1 MEEEKKGINKY
12 LIILGIIAILLIGVI
27 IAFLLIKGNPK
38 EYIVTF
44 DSNGGSSIEA
54 VIVKENE
61 KVTKPKDPTRDGYK
75 FNGWYLNDK
84 SYDFDTKVTEN
95 ITLKAQWNQEEIKEI
110 VLEISSLELKVGET
124 STIHIVSLPDGYTI
138 NDITYA
144 TTDPS
149 IANVD
154 ANGVV
159 TAIQVG
165 SATIAVSTKDNSNKA
180 LVSVTV
186 SAAESETP
194 ETPEVTPEV
203 ESVSISGSSSV
214 YVGSTLKLSAVLS
227 PKNSKSTLTWKSSD
241 TNIATVD
248 KNGKVTAKKAGKVT
262 ITVTTANGKTA
273 TKAITVNEK
282 PAPTSVTISGPTT
295 VNAGSTITLKAT
307 VKPSNASSLA
317 VTWSSSDPNT
327 ATVDKNGKVKGIKS
341 GTVTITAKTV
351 NGKTATHKVTVND
364 VWKIVFKG
372 EAMGGGQA
380 PMRYQYIVYRN
391 GSVSTD
397 YQAFTMGSRV
407 YNPSSYNTESK
418 TFLDE
423 LKYPA
428 TATLILKDG
437 SKLTVPVSY
446 S

>member
-84 SYDFDTKVTEN
+84 AYDFDTKVTDN
-95 ITLKAQWNQEEIKEI
+95 ITLKAQWNQEEIREI
-110 VLEISSLELKVGET
+110 VLEISSLELKVGEK
-124 STIHIVSLPDGYTI
+124 STIHVVSLPDGYTI
-138 NDITYA
+138 NDITYV
-144 TTDPS
+144 TSDSS

-159 TAIQVG
+159 TAIEVG
-165 SATIAVSTKDNSNKA
+165 SATITVSTKDNANKA
-180 LVSVTV
+180 LVSVIV
-186 SAAESETP
+186 SEAEPEDP

-214 YVGSTLKLSAVLS
+214 YVGNTLKLSAILS

-241 TNIATVD
+241 TNIATID

-295 VNAGSTITLKAT
+295 VNSGSTITLKAT

-317 VTWSSSDPNT
+317 VTWTSSDPNT

-341 GTVTITAKTV
+341 GTVTVTAKTV
-351 NGKTATHKVTVND
+351 NGKTATHRVTVKD
-364 VWKIVFKG
+364 VWTVKLVAKN
-372 EAMGGGQA
+372 MGLDTVL
-380 PMRYQYIVYRN
+380 QYTYTVYKN
-391 GSVSTD
+391 GSATTD
-397 YQAFTMGSRV
+397 YQGFKLGDAIVTPGGGTISKKELTTK
-407 YNPSSYNTESK
+407 PSTTVITLNDNSTV
-418 TFLDE
+418 
-423 LKYPA
+423 
-428 TATLILKDG
+428 TATV
-437 SKLTVPVSY
+437 TY
-446 S
+446 N